1 MTRSL
6 SAFFDELARLAGVCP
21 GCGYV
26 FRVTDAKP
34 FKLVPHQPTVLD
46 KIEAQQARIDTALEK
61 LRQAEL
67 MLRDAARK
75 AGLARAKRQLR
86 RIDAV
91 FTGAKLD
98 PHDVKVLFDPVEYI
112 VFDGMSRGKLRRVLL
127 LSTDA
132 ADANRLAAHA
142 SVASAVN
149 RGEVCFRTLRVSRDG
164 DCSVS

>member
-6 SAFFDELARLAGVCP
+6 SAFFDQLAALAGVCP
-21 GCGYV
+21 SCGYV
-26 FRVTDAKP
+26 FRVSDAKP

-46 KIEAQQARIDTALEK
+46 KIEAQQARIDSALAS

-67 MLRDAARK
+67 VLRGAARK
-75 AGLARAKRQLR
+75 AGLARAKRHLR
-86 RIDAV
+86 GIDAI

-112 VFDGMSRGKLRRVLL
+112 VFDGMSRGRLRRALL

-132 ADANRLAAHA
+132 DVENRRAVQA
-142 SVASAVN
+142 SVTAAIE
-149 RGEVCFRTLRVSRDG
+149 RGDVSFKMLRVSKDG